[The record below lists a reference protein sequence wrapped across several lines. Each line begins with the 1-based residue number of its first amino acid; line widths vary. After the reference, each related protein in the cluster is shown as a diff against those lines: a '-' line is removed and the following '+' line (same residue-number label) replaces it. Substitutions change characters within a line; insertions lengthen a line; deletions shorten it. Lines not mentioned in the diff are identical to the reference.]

1 MRLAHDVY
9 FEEADEL
16 LSRGDL
22 VQASEKY
29 YKAAEEAIKY
39 LSKEKNTSCYLEFLK
54 KKRWKAELLFKAAE
68 ELDKI
73 FPGIWKAWKSAWFL
87 HVYGFHEMSLNKEII
102 KFRGSKGAKNL
113 AF

>member
-1 MRLAHDVY
+1 MEYKYTIMLEKIRLAHDVY

-39 LSKEKNTSCYLEFLK
+39 LSKEKKYFMLFRVLE
-54 KKRWKAELLFKAAE
+54 
-68 ELDKI
+68 
-73 FPGIWKAWKSAWFL
+73 
-87 HVYGFHEMSLNKEII
+87 KEKMEGRIVI
-102 KFRGSKGAKNL
+102 
-113 AF
+113 